1 MKVILSKD
9 VKGQGKKGD
18 VINVSD
24 GYARNFLLPQ
34 GLAVEA
40 SNANLSVVNTQKA
53 AVKHKAD
60 MEVLQARELK
70 QKLDGTVVTIHAKA
84 GEHGKLFGSITSK
97 EIAAAIQQAT
107 GEEIDKR
114 KIELEEHIKHAG
126 EHPVSISLYHNVSA
140 KITVKVE
147 V

>member
-24 GYARNFLLPQ
+24 GYARNFLLPRE
-34 GLAVEA
+34 LAVEA
-40 SNANLSVVNTQKA
+40 NNANLSVITTQKA
-53 AVKHKAD
+53 AVKHREETEA
-60 MEVLQARELK
+60 LQAKALK
-70 QKLDGTVVTIHAKA
+70 QRLDGLVVTIRAKA
-84 GEHGKLFGSITSK
+84 GEGGRLFGSITSK
-97 EIAAAIQQAT
+97 EVAAAIAQLS

-114 KIELEEHIKHAG
+114 KIELADHIKHTG
-126 EHPVSISLYHNVSA
+126 EYPVEISLYHKVSA
-140 KITVKVE
+140 KVTVKVE